1 MLNAKQITNLYVLGY
16 VMAELQSTSHQDYPH
31 WDQSFKALDTVL
43 TDHGLPLYGNEFIEE
58 ESGIVLY
65 NDDTKAYSREYLER
79 TDESQLV
86 PYPYMSKMLRK
97 TLDVGLPITVQ
108 EIRIFLNELVN
119 DVSNNDE

>member
-16 VMAELQSTSHQDYPH
+16 VMAELQATSHQDYKH
-31 WDQSFKALDTVL
+31 WDQSFQALDTVL
-43 TDHGLPLYGNEFIEE
+43 KDNDLSPYGNEFIEE

-79 TDESQLV
+79 SDESQLV